1 MPREGKFVERRL
13 RSKRAVARRDYPL
26 NSQHVGN
33 AWRRGEEAGPCCHE
47 FVIKPQRL
55 SVIEVLAHVAAKCP
69 QSLKSTKVPRYVTAG
84 GNTDVFDF
92 NSRLP
97 QSSFSMRLLQTTG
110 LFLALMSVG
119 AAGFARRM

>member
-1 MPREGKFVERRL
+1 
-13 RSKRAVARRDYPL
+13 
-26 NSQHVGN
+26 
-33 AWRRGEEAGPCCHE
+33 
-47 FVIKPQRL
+47 VIKPQRL

-110 LFLALMSVG
+110 LFLALMTVG
-119 AAGFARRM
+119 AAGVRAADVTVQGAPGENGANGVNPGDAGGEGKHRRGRNRHRKQRRPFE